1 MWMPTFLYELMPII
15 YMVAGV
21 YSIRSLDSH
30 IGQGSGWLLLAA
42 ALTIIKLRLEHRRT
56 K

>member
-21 YSIRSLDSH
+21 SSIRSLDSH